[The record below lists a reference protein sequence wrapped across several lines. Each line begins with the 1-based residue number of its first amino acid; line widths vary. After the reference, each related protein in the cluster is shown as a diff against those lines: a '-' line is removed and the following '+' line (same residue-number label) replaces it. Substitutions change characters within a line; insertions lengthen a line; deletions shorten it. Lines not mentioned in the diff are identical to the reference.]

1 MNEDTGEVQV
11 SEPAQ
16 GYVDKEGNLH
26 LESGE
31 VVPNPLLHMTD
42 EERRALKEK
51 QRCSECEL
59 NDSSRLCDQCGDQFC
74 AACWVLV
81 HVGPGKR
88 KDHTFVPINRPECA
102 ECLEEWAQR
111 HSRRPLDLQEP
122 VHERLHAFFFR
133 VFASFGRILGFYL
146 RMNRPRSFRTPVHP
160 PKSHCLALR
169 TKRLP
174 EECTTLGFCPI
185 F

>member
-1 MNEDTGEVQV
+1 
-11 SEPAQ
+11 
-16 GYVDKEGNLH
+16 
-26 LESGE
+26 
-31 VVPNPLLHMTD
+31 MTD

-111 HSRRPLDLQEP
+111 HCANCDMDFCFNCYERTHKGKTNRR
-122 VHERLHAFFFR
+122 H
-133 VFASFGRILGFYL
+133 
-146 RMNRPRSFRTPVHP
+146 
-160 PKSHCLALR
+160 KW
-169 TKRLP
+169 TKISDV
-174 EECTTLGFCPI
+174 EYT
-185 F
+185 